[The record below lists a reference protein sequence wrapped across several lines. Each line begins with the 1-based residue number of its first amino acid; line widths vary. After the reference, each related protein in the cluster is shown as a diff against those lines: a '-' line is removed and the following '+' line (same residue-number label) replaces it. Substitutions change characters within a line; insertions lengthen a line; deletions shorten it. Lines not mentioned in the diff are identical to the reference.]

1 MANEAEDQKEYE
13 DAMKA
18 NEIEKA
24 GRTQEVEMKTAEK
37 GRRVEKIASLSS
49 QKKNTEG
56 ELEKTEQYLVDLK
69 PACVDGDS
77 TYEDRKAARTKEIEA
92 LQKSQIIL
100 LDAFKEKDDA
110 PTNAKFLQVKR
121 H

>member
-37 GRRVEKIASLSS
+37 ARRVEKIASLSS

-77 TYEDRKAARTKEIEA
+77 TYEDRKSARTKEIEA
-92 LQKSQIIL
+92 LQESQQIL
-100 LDAFKEKDDA
+100 LDAFKEKEE
-110 PTNAKFLQVKR
+110 PKFLQIKR
-121 H
+121 